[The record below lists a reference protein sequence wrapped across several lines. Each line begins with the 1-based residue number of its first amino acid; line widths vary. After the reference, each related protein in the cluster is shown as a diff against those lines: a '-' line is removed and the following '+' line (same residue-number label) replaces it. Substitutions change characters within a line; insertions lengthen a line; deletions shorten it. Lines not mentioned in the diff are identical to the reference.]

1 MANGGHGATG
11 ANGDGHRP
19 TAGEALMRRIA
30 RIEAEVDM
38 IRQRQR
44 AADGLS
50 ERLAVLEAQMAF
62 VWGAFE
68 AKKEAVAAVRA
79 DLQEVRNRL
88 VSILLMITSGA
99 AAIIGA
105 IVLKSLGLV

>member
-1 MANGGHGATG
+1 MADGARGNGA
-11 ANGDGHRP
+11 RP
-19 TAGEALMRRIA
+19 TPGEMLMRRMA
-30 RIEAEVDM
+30 RIEAEVDV
-38 IRQRQR
+38 ILRRQRV
-44 AADGLS
+44 ADGLS
-50 ERLAVLEAQMAF
+50 ERLAVLEAQMGF